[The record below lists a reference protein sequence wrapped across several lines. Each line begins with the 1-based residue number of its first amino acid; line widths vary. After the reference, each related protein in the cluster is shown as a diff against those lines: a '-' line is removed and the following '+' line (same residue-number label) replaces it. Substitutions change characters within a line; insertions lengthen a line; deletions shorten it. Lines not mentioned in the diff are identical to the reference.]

1 LKQLSTRYLSKTET
15 NKTVHCVLEG
25 RAAEKL
31 KEVARD
37 NTTEGFSLLRVKRI
51 YEPPSKEDGFRIL
64 VDRLWPRGMSKQR
77 AQLDLWLKEI
87 APSDELRQWFS
98 HEPEKW
104 REFKKKYRTEL
115 SAKKDL
121 VDQIMELEKSKEAVT
136 LVYSARNTE
145 LNNVVALKMII
156 ATQE

>member
-1 LKQLSTRYLSKTET
+1 MHT
-15 NKTVHCVLEG
+15 EG
-25 RAAEKL
+25 RAAQKL

-37 NTTEGFSLLRVKRI
+37 NTTEGRSLFRVKRI

-98 HEPEKW
+98 HESEKW
-104 REFKKKYRTEL
+104 HEFKKKYRTEL
-115 SAKKDL
+115 SAKKYL
-121 VDQIMELEKSKEAVT
+121 VDQIVELEKSKDAVT

-145 LNNVVALKMII
+145 LNNAVALKMII
-156 ATQE
+156 ETQE